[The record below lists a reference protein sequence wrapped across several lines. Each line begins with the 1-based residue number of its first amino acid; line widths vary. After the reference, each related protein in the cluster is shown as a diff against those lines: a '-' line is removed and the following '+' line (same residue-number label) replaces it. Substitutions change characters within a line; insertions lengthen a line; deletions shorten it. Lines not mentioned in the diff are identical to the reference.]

1 MGTTEDNAQRDAS
14 LNDNGGGDD
23 TTIIEEAS
31 TLTSTTTTMTN
42 DGNANG
48 NDGDDDD
55 DDAPHNAELEARAI
69 AQAMHSADAAYYPS
83 PSLLASDDPAP
94 LLLQVDG
101 PSLGEFHSTIPSVYQ
116 AKHLPVALR
125 ARFDVPIHVVAGGSI
140 VEYTISTDLYDI
152 AFGVTAERE
161 EGITNVKEIVR
172 VDSHIEPVT
181 GKFLVGSVPC
191 ALIFTFSNEYSWFR
205 EKRVTYR
212 IVVTPPKVDNVIKG
226 RRLRAT
232 KALEIV
238 EADSKELHLQY
249 KESTKRK
256 SELTNEVARLEEELA
271 GMKKALEDVTSEEI
285 WLGKKIVVRREQITS
300 LTYRLENG
308 WEDEKFEV

>member
-1 MGTTEDNAQRDAS
+1 MGTTEDNNAQRDAS
-14 LNDNGGGDD
+14 VID
-23 TTIIEEAS
+23 
-31 TLTSTTTTMTN
+31 N
-42 DGNANG
+42 DGNGTNNG
-48 NDGDDDD
+48 DDD

-83 PSLLASDDPAP
+83 PSLLASDDPKP

-101 PSLGEFHSTIPSVYQ
+101 PSLAEFNSTIPSVYQ
-116 AKHLPVALR
+116 AKAVPIALR

-152 AFGVTAERE
+152 AFGVTAQRE
-161 EGITNVKEIVR
+161 EGITNVKETDR

-212 IVVTPPKVDNVIKG
+212 IVVTPPKFDNVVIG

-232 KALEIV
+232 KTLEIV
-238 EADSKELHLQY
+238 VANSKELSVQY
-249 KESTKRK
+249 TESTKRK
-256 SELTNEVARLEEELA
+256 IELTNEVKQLEDELSE
-271 GMKKALEDVTSEEI
+271 MKKALEDVTSEEG
-285 WLGKKIVVRREQITS
+285 WLGKKIFVRKEQITS

-308 WEDEKFEV
+308 WEDV